1 MTSGR
6 LTKRSLHSMPSFPL
20 TPPSLFYCV
29 PSGHHVESRIL
40 AEGALRT
47 KAGLG
52 YFCISYLMD
61 DVSLHYAMILQLAVN
76 PTYRVENAPER
87 LAMQQKIIVKIRAPS
102 VRMEEA
108 KRRS

>member
-1 MTSGR
+1 
-6 LTKRSLHSMPSFPL
+6 
-20 TPPSLFYCV
+20 
-29 PSGHHVESRIL
+29 
-40 AEGALRT
+40 
-47 KAGLG
+47 
-52 YFCISYLMD
+52 MD

-76 PTYRVENAPER
+76 PTHRVENAPER